1 MLGHQSVTWLGNAK
15 SFRRWGWGKTQ
26 PVSWSMPLNNM
37 GTQFILFFFLK
48 EGNHEIFLLCFSY
61 YSAPVTKHVIM
72 FPEMLF
78 SLSDE
83 NLEGLTVLSLF
94 PLVSAPVQLLLMKI
108 LVRILNS
115 HYLRHRKKSMC
126 FWDGI
131 FSLKYTLYCA
141 YFCTH
146 FINIFNIHFSLC
158 VSLITL
164 NKYIKRGLLQSS
176 DEDKSLHVHPQM
188 VEWYPWQK
196 FVG

>member
-1 MLGHQSVTWLGNAK
+1 
-15 SFRRWGWGKTQ
+15 
-26 PVSWSMPLNNM
+26 MPLNNM
-37 GTQFILFFFLK
+37 GTQFILFFFFK
-48 EGNHEIFLLCFSY
+48 KKGGQ
-61 YSAPVTKHVIM
+61 PWD
-72 FPEMLF
+72 F
-78 SLSDE
+78 SLTFLILFCPSDKTCYYVFW
-83 NLEGLTVLSLF
+83 NVIFSQWWKLRRSYCFVRLPFS
-94 PLVSAPVQLLLMKI
+94 VSSSPPFLMKI

-141 YFCTH
+141 YFCTL

-164 NKYIKRGLLQSS
+164 NKYIKRGLLQNS
-176 DEDKSLHVHPQM
+176 DEDKSLHVHLQM